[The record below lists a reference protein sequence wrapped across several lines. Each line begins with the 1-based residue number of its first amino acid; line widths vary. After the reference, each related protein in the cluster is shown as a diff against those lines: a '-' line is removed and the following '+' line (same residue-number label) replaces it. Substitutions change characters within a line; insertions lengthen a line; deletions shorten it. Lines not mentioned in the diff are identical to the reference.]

1 MKTSNSARLLA
12 ASALMAFASLAQAQY
27 MWIDEKGMKQL
38 SDRPPPPSIPLKHI
52 LKAPKGMP
60 TAATEAEAAA
70 TATATATS
78 AATAAAGAGASSAP
92 ESAKPKAAP
101 TLADR
106 NADFRK
112 RAKEKADAEQKD
124 KEDATAKAE
133 KADNCERARAA
144 RQSMDSGTRISTQ
157 DKNGERGFMSD
168 EQRVVESKK
177 IDRAMVACK

>member
-12 ASALMAFASLAQAQY
+12 ASALMAFASLAHGQY

-60 TAATEAEAAA
+60 SAATEAEAAA
-70 TATATATS
+70 AAAATATA
-78 AATAAAGAGASSAP
+78 AAASPAP
-92 ESAKPKAAP
+92 DAAKPQAAP

-112 RAKEKADAEQKD
+112 RAKEKADTEQKD
-124 KEDATAKAE
+124 KEDTSAKAD

-144 RQSMDSGTRISTQ
+144 RQSMDSGARISTQ

-177 IDRAMVACK
+177 IDRAMAACK